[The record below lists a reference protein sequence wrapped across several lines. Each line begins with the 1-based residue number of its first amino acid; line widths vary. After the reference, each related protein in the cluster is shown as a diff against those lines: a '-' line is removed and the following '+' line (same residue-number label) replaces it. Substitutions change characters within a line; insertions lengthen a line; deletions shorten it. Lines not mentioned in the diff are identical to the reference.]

1 MIVKFYKKRDQIE
14 LEVKNMKFQT
24 LNPRKELLSNKDH
37 GINSFFTKIHNSF
50 SKFDKNVIF
59 CLIIQYSRLLIFTLF
74 YLLSLRQILTH
85 MIQYLIQID
94 FVI

>member
-1 MIVKFYKKRDQIE
+1 
-14 LEVKNMKFQT
+14 MKFQT
-24 LNPRKELLSNKDH
+24 LNPKKELLSNKDH
-37 GINSFFTKIHNSF
+37 SINSFFAKIHNSF

-59 CLIIQYSRLLIFTLF
+59 YLIIQYSHLLIFTLF
-74 YLLSLRQILTH
+74 YLLSLHQILTH